1 MGFKVR
7 DVMTGIPVMLQKGDS
22 LTHAARRMRDHEV
35 GCVLVADGTQ
45 LRGLVT
51 DRDIVVRAIAESLD
65 PAAVSLDEVCSVN
78 LACVSPN
85 DDVDDAVTAMRARA
99 VRRLPVIEE
108 GRAIGIVSLGDLAV
122 GGGEDLALAEIAV
135 APPNA

>member
-1 MGFKVR
+1 MGLKVR
-7 DVMTGIPVMLQKGDS
+7 EVMTGVPVMLQKGDS
-22 LTHAARRMRDHEV
+22 LAHAARRMRDHAV

-65 PAAVSLDEVCSVN
+65 PTAVSLDEVCSLN

-85 DDVDDAVTAMRARA
+85 DDVDDVVTTMRTRA
-99 VRRLPVIEE
+99 VRRLPVVEN

-122 GGGEDLALAEIAV
+122 GGEDLVLAEIAV